1 MLYSLGR
8 RAVRP
13 ALPRPTARP
22 FPWLGCRAL
31 ATGVIPGVPRKLD
44 DVVKLEL
51 FEKMEPDGILDVW
64 TKHHAVKPE
73 LAAATASSNELDRIL
88 ERGAESPSF
97 VWPVRRQSGHMLL
110 YSQFAP
116 AHSMFAF
123 TFLEDYRR
131 SPGLAP
137 PWMSVLL
144 YGELVPTKG
153 IALLRAESDS
163 DRLTKEET
171 EGLLALL
178 RRFYATDDYDKVWA
192 FNHFQRRFDLE
203 AYLNSV

>member
-1 MLYSLGR
+1 MWPSLGR
-8 RAVRP
+8 RAVRRG
-13 ALPRPTARP
+13 LPRPAAQLLPR
-22 FPWLGCRAL
+22 LRCRAL
-31 ATGVIPGVPRKLD
+31 ASGVIPGVPRKLD

-51 FEKMEPDGILDVW
+51 FEKLEPDGILSIW
-64 TKHHAVKPE
+64 TKHHADKPE
-73 LAAATASSNELDRIL
+73 LAAAAASADELDRIMK
-88 ERGAESPSF
+88 RGTESPSF
-97 VWPVRRQSGHMLL
+97 VWPVRRQSGHILL

-131 SPGLAP
+131 SPELAP

-144 YGELVPTKG
+144 YNELVPTKG

-171 EGLLALL
+171 EGLLALV

-192 FNHFQRRFDLE
+192 FNHFQRRFDLQ
-203 AYLNSV
+203 AYLNGV